1 MEISAD
7 WNSDDFVA
15 YLIEKGLHDDVI
27 VKVMENRIN
36 SAVFLDLTEEDLKE
50 LAPAIGNRIALR
62 RILEHARNLKVR
74 NAEIKVLLLL
84 DYHYSVE
91 SKQAQCPK

>member
-7 WNSDDFVA
+7 WDSDDFVA
-15 YLIEKGLHDDVI
+15 YLTEKGLHDDVI
-27 VKVMENRIN
+27 AKVMDNRIN

-50 LAPAIGNRIALR
+50 LAPAIGDRIALR
-62 RILEHARNLKVR
+62 RILEQARKVR
-74 NAEIKVLLLL
+74 KAEINVLLLI

-91 SKQAQCPK
+91 SKQTRSPK